1 MAIKAINLRKGM
13 GVQYDGQICVIWS
26 NEHVQ
31 KGKGPS
37 YMQTELRNVE
47 TGTIYK
53 NRFRPDET
61 LEEVFFHRRKME
73 FLYRDG
79 DKLVVMDQETYEQE
93 EIPADLFGDRLVYLL
108 ENTEIEVASVDGRA
122 IQADMP
128 NTITLTVTDTPPQ
141 VKGATATNQLKEA
154 ICETGARIKVPPF
167 VENGE
172 QVNVDTRTGEYLG
185 RA

>member
-13 GVQYDGQICVIWS
+13 GVMYDGQICVIWS
-26 NEHVQ
+26 NDHVQ

-37 YMQTELRNVE
+37 YMQAELRVVE
-47 TGTIYK
+47 TGTILR

-73 FLYRDG
+73 YLYRDG
-79 DKLVVMDQETYEQE
+79 NNLVLMDQETFEQE
-93 EIPADLFGDRLVYLL
+93 EISCDLIGDRIVYLL
-108 ENTEIEVASVDGRA
+108 ENSPVDVSFVEGKCVQAEIE
-122 IQADMP
+122 
-128 NTITLTVTDTPPQ
+128 NTVVLTIEDTPPQ
-141 VKGATATNQLKEA
+141 VKGATATNQLKDA
-154 ICETGARIKVPPF
+154 VCVGGAKVKVPPF

-172 QVNVDTRTGEYLG
+172 QINVDTRTGEYLG